1 MIHRYGPL
9 SPVGVLTGRLSAN
22 CIMDDYLSP
31 TSEHPVQNKVIYS
44 ALDGKVDKVSGKGL
58 STNDFTTAYM
68 QKLDSIE
75 TGANKTVVDALF
87 VNGSTN
93 PVQSKTIQ
101 AALAAKADA
110 ADVTEALANKVDK
123 VYGKVLS
130 SNDFTDAE
138 KAKLANIAAGADK
151 TVVDDTLK
159 SDSVNP
165 VQNRVIQAALS
176 GKVDKVTGKGLS
188 TNDFTDELKEKLENL
203 TPGGGGGAV
212 NDVTLDGESVVDD
225 DGVAVL
231 VSPEI
236 HNIPDG
242 GTTGQALMKAS
253 DSDYDTYWGGMLNN
267 DPIFISGTLNASTGV
282 VTVSHLPTTAGIL
295 AMNATSYV
303 IVLRVGARRYYLTD
317 VTGNTLTGPFY
328 FTFSALPVRTTTEV
342 VSFFSISQSAT
353 SMPGQLMTATI
364 PTSKSDLGLGNVDN
378 TSDLSKPIST
388 AAQTALDAKVSKPS
402 SPTVGDVLTWDGSAW
417 VASAPTGGGGVLGV
431 TQDSDGYLVLSPV
444 SAVTEE
450 EVAGDGA
457 VTQALDSGKYYRFVG
472 TLTSLTITLNPPAS
486 GQMAWY
492 HFDFETETTPPTLT
506 LPTTVVMPD
515 GFEVEGDKRYE
526 VDILNNY
533 GTVQSWTIA

>member
-9 SPVGVLTGRLSAN
+9 SPVGVLTGRLSTN

-44 ALDGKVDKVSGKGL
+44 ALGGKVDKVSGKSL
-58 STNDFTTAYM
+58 STNDFTTEYM

-75 TGANKTVVDALF
+75 TGANRTVVDALF

-101 AALAAKADA
+101 AVLNAKANA

-165 VQNRVIQAALS
+165 VQNRVIHNALAL
-176 GKVDKVTGKGLS
+176 KVDKISGKGLS

-203 TPGGGGGAV
+203 TPGGGGGGAV

-231 VSPEI
+231 VSPVI
-236 HNIPDG
+236 HNVPSG
-242 GTTGQALMKAS
+242 GTLGQFLMKAS
-253 DSDYDTYWGGMLNN
+253 DSDYDTYWGGMLNY

-282 VTVSHLPTTAGIL
+282 VTVSHLPTTAQTL
-295 AMNATSYV
+295 AMNASSYV

-328 FTFSALPVRTTTEV
+328 FTFSALETSLITEV
-342 VSFFSISQSAT
+342 VSFSSISSSAT
-353 SMPGQLMTATI
+353 SMPGQLLTATI
-364 PTSKSDLGLGNVDN
+364 PTSKSDIGLGNVDN
-378 TSDLSKPIST
+378 TSDAAKPIST
-388 AAQTALDAKVSKPS
+388 ATQTALDAKVSKPS

-417 VASAPTGGGGVLGV
+417 VASAPTGGSSGVLGV

-450 EVAGDGA
+450 EVTDTGA
-457 VTQALDSGKYYRFVG
+457 VTAALDPNVLYHFTGA
-472 TLTSLTITLNPPAS
+472 LTSLTITFAQAQDLAH
-486 GQMAWY
+486 Y
-492 HFDFETETTPPTLT
+492 HFDFLSGSTAPTLT
-506 LPTTVVMPD
+506 LPSSVVMPD
-515 GFEVEGDKRYE
+515 SFSVEANKRYE

-533 GTVQSWTIA
+533 GAVMAWTVS

>member
-58 STNDFTTAYM
+58 STNDFTTEYM

-75 TGANKTVVDALF
+75 TSANKTVVDALF
-87 VNGSTN
+87 VSGSTN

-101 AALAAKADA
+101 AALNAKADA

-159 SDSVNP
+159 SDSANP

-176 GKVDKVTGKGLS
+176 GKVDKISGKGLS
-188 TNDFTDELKEKLENL
+188 TNDFTDELKDKLESL
-203 TPGGGGGAV
+203 TPGGGGGGAV

-231 VSPEI
+231 TSPVI
-236 HNIPDG
+236 HNVPSG
-242 GTTGQALMKAS
+242 GTLGQYLTKQS
-253 DSDYDTYWGGMLNN
+253 DDDYDVDWE
-267 DPIFISGTLNASTGV
+267 DPPVVDEPVIFLSGTQNNSV
-282 VTVSHLPTTAGIL
+282 VTVSSLPGTAQSL
-295 AMNATSYV
+295 AMDAAFKV
-303 IVLRVGARRYYLTD
+303 VVLKAGTGRYYLSQ
-317 VTGNTLTGPFY
+317 VQGNALNGPF
-328 FTFSALPVRTTTEV
+328 TFIFSSLSTERISAAVTFEN
-342 VSFFSISQSAT
+342 ISKTAT
-353 SMPGQLMTATI
+353 SMTGGLASELI

-378 TSDLSKPIST
+378 TSDLAKPVST
-388 AAQTALDAKVSKPS
+388 ATQTALDGKENK
-402 SPTVGDVLTWDGSAW
+402 TVEVE
-417 VASAPTGGGGVLGV
+417 V
-431 TQDSDGYLVLSPV
+431 T
-444 SAVTEE
+444 
-450 EVAGDGA
+450 GDGA
-457 VTQALDSGKYYRFVG
+457 VTQALDPGKYYRFVG
-472 TLTSLTITLNPPAS
+472 ALTSLTITFNTPAS
-486 GQMAWY
+486 GQLAQY
-492 HFDFETETTPPTLT
+492 HFDFETESTPPTLT
-506 LPTTVVMPD
+506 LPSAVVMPD
-515 GFEVEGDKRYE
+515 SFSVEANKRYE
-526 VDILNNY
+526 VDVLNNY
-533 GTVQSWTIA
+533 GAVMAWAIS